1 MRDLIHRGP
10 KAGWAVAHPA
20 HTVPRPLSSDIVL
33 NLLVNIWEHGNEL
46 LFNWATLPQKSKT
59 GEFPML
65 YLVEDNRD
73 MSFENDLKIGNNT
86 NVIEYLLYLTKIE
99 GIYIHIRYGL
109 EAP

>member
-1 MRDLIHRGP
+1 
-10 KAGWAVAHPA
+10 
-20 HTVPRPLSSDIVL
+20 
-33 NLLVNIWEHGNEL
+33 
-46 LFNWATLPQKSKT
+46 
-59 GEFPML
+59 ML